1 MKKLFLFI
9 AALTLSAG
17 LAHAQGNRELNTLPT
32 PENNQIVYRTSDH
45 QKITLNNPN
54 YFGVAYNDAN
64 STYNEEEDYGII
76 SFDGNITKIGDWA
89 FVNRTTL
96 TAVVWP
102 SAVTRIEQQAFN
114 GCTNLSSIN
123 LQEGVTSIGDEAF
136 HNCAGITELT
146 IPSTVTGIGE
156 SAFNGWT
163 SLTKLT
169 VKAGSI
175 GEDA

>member
-1 MKKLFLFI
+1 MRKLILLF
-9 AALTLSAG
+9 ALTLSAG
-17 LAHAQGNRELNTLPT
+17 LAHAQGNTEPDPLPT
-32 PENNQIVYRTSDH
+32 PESNQIVYRSSDH

-64 STYNEEEDYGII
+64 SVYYQEADYGVV
-76 SFDGNITKIGDWA
+76 SFDGDIATIGDWA
-89 FVNRTTL
+89 FANRTTL

-102 SAVTRIEQQAFN
+102 STVTSIGQEAFN
-114 GCTNLSSIN
+114 GCTNLSSVN
-123 LQEGVTSIGDEAF
+123 LQEGITGIGEDAF
-136 HNCAGITELT
+136 AGCAGMEELT
-146 IPSTVTGIGE
+146 IPSTVTSIGNY
-156 SAFNGWT
+156 AFKEWT